1 MLNINE
7 TRLMGRLADD
17 PVFATAPNGREYMR
31 VRVLTSKSYKDEN
44 GQWQERT
51 TGHNVTT
58 FDRYRIQHGRDRLRK
73 GMPVYVEGENVE
85 SSKRDD
91 QTGKVNYFRGVL
103 VPIGGKLHFLD
114 TGRAGDGGNGDEGAD
129 RASRQTQGGPQGG
142 SSKGKSGGKSKNAAG
157 NVPDGPPIDGKN
169 PLDQHDYYDDEIPF

>member
-17 PVFATAPNGREYMR
+17 PTFGTGPNGREYMR
-31 VRVLTSKSYKDEN
+31 VRVLTSKSYKDES

-73 GMPVYVEGENVE
+73 GMMVYVEGENAETKRVE
-85 SSKRDD
+85 NGQSY
-91 QTGKVNYFRGVL
+91 YFRGVL
-103 VPIGGKLHFLD
+103 VPIGGKLHSIES
-114 TGRAGDGGNGDEGAD
+114 GRTGDGGNGDDEGAD
-129 RASRQTQGGPQGG
+129 RAGRQTQGGPQGG
-142 SSKGKSGGKSKNAAG
+142 STKGKSGGKSKNAAG